1 MNTLFDGLLE
11 RARYY
16 EQFEQVHRSIQ
27 IADYRETDT
36 CQTTEA

>member
-1 MNTLFDGLLE
+1 MNTIFEGLIE

-16 EQFEQVHRSIQ
+16 EQFEQFCRSVQ
-27 IADYRETDT
+27 ITDYQETDA

>member
-1 MNTLFDGLLE
+1 MDTLFDGLLE

-16 EQFEQVHRSIQ
+16 EQFEQFHRSVQ
-27 IADYRETDT
+27 IVDCREADT